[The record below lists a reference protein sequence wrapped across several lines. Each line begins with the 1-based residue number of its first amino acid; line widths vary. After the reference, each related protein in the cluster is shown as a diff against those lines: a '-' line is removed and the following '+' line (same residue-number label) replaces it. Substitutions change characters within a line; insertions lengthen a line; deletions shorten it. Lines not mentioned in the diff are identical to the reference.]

1 MLCPMSDDKPVVLYP
16 FRKRDPLTGKWY
28 RARYMASLADIE
40 RAGGIVDGEPEVR
53 RPLGIDSGFQP
64 YRDPPPRRVEPVQ
77 MHPQR
82 EQPPAID
89 QLERFLA
96 CVFLRRYATYCV
108 RRRRY
113 AQAQGATALW
123 RELSLR

>member
-1 MLCPMSDDKPVVLYP
+1 MRNPATP

-28 RARYMASLADIE
+28 RARWMASLVDIE

-53 RPLGIDSGFQP
+53 RPLGAMAGFHP
-64 YRDPPPRRVEPVQ
+64 YRDPQPRRVGPVQ

-82 EQPPAID
+82 EEPPAID
-89 QLERFLA
+89 QLDRFLA

-113 AQAQGATALW
+113 AQAQGAAALL
-123 RELSLR
+123 RELAQS

>member
-1 MLCPMSDDKPVVLYP
+1 MTDASPVVLYP

-28 RARYMASLADIE
+28 RARYKASLADIE

-53 RPLGIDSGFQP
+53 RPLGAMASFHP
-64 YRDPPPRRVEPVQ
+64 YRDPQPRRVEPLQ

-96 CVFLRRYATYCV
+96 RVFLRRYATYCV
-108 RRRRY
+108 RRKRY
-113 AQAQGATALW
+113 AQAHGAAQLW
-123 RELSLR
+123 RELTLG